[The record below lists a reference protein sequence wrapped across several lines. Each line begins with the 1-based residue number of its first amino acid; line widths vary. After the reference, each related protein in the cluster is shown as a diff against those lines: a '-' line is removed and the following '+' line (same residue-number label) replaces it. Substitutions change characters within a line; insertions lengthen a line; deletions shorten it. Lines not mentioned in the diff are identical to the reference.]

1 MITTEQINQIL
12 DKFFHE
18 HRVAWDEI
26 VRIEKIQN
34 ATEKTKQTLH
44 LFNTE
49 LLPHFKQEEETIL
62 SQKEFPQYSN
72 DTERNQILDEHQKTY
87 TIIGE
92 LENNKNIQPN
102 LDAFF
107 PLMKSHIRLEDKYF
121 GKVKSD
127 LSVKIQEGV
136 DNAVPL
142 MLIAIGVV
150 CLLLIVYGINKVNA

>member
-26 VRIEKIQN
+26 VRIERI
-34 ATEKTKQTLH
+34 TDIGEKTKQSLE

-62 SQKEFPQYSN
+62 SQKEFPQFS
-72 DTERNQILDEHQKTY
+72 DDAERNQILDEHQKAY
-87 TIIGE
+87 TIIDE
-92 LENNKNIQPN
+92 LEKNKNIQQN

-121 GKVKSD
+121 GKIKSD
-127 LSVKIQEGV
+127 LSVKMQEGV
-136 DNAVPL
+136 NNAVPL
-142 MLIAIGVV
+142 MLIVIGVV
-150 CLLLIVYGINKVNA
+150 CLILIVYGINKVSA